1 MKKIFLFSALFS
13 AFLSC
18 EVNNNS
24 KDGISFEKD
33 SWSNILAKAKL
44 EDKIVFVDA
53 YASWC
58 GPCKEMDAKLF
69 LTKRWVISL
78 IQILLI

>member
-33 SWSNILAKAKL
+33 SWSNIK
-44 EDKIVFVDA
+44 
-53 YASWC
+53 
-58 GPCKEMDAKLF
+58 P
-69 LTKRWVISL
+69 KRN
-78 IQILLI
+78 